1 MVATVAREVEL
12 WIKKLELLDLDLGLE
27 LQGHQK
33 HHQKNK
39 VLGFQ

>member
-12 WIKKLELLDLDLGLE
+12 WIKKLELLDLDLGTITRSPKT
-27 LQGHQK
+27 QSK
-33 HHQKNK
+33 KNK